1 MMSAGKRKRE
11 DFSSQYK
18 TGGYI
23 PQQDGA
29 GDAIS
34 GVFQVDL
41 PSSQMLFNAPLSCSS
56 LYFYYF
62 SYFAACIS
70 IYFLSLFILVS
81 IRIRIHTVWMFFTCI
96 IFVMRVDRN

>member
-1 MMSAGKRKRE
+1 MSAGKRKRE

-41 PSSQMLFNAPLSCSS
+41 PSSQ
-56 LYFYYF
+56 
-62 SYFAACIS
+62 I
-70 IYFLSLFILVS
+70 
-81 IRIRIHTVWMFFTCI
+81 
-96 IFVMRVDRN
+96 